1 MCWYLITR
9 FNETIIV
16 IAKGKNREIYN
27 YRVFNP
33 PLSLIDSISRK
44 TINSNIT
51 YLNNTVNQNKLAE
64 TLGHFTQ
71 QHILFKRVLNIT
83 NMDMVLNHKQ
93 THSVFKH

>member
-33 PLSLIDSISRK
+33 PLID
-44 TINSNIT
+44 
-51 YLNNTVNQNKLAE
+51 
-64 TLGHFTQ
+64 
-71 QHILFKRVLNIT
+71 
-83 NMDMVLNHKQ
+83 
-93 THSVFKH
+93 